1 MVKIEWTADDFYSF
15 LKDPVFMHKV
25 IFDKDMPPHQQ
36 AMLKG
41 MWFRPLYC
49 DTSGYRSAKSR
60 TATYC
65 QMMQSIL
72 ISGWM
77 DGIFS
82 HSKRGSDI
90 LFREH
95 IDQEYADN
103 PRYRVFVAKK
113 PSHRDEGSRCIYKN
127 GSQNIAYPAD
137 VMGGGQKLESIS
149 LHGATVDE
157 FTAIPKPDIIWNVFM
172 NRITMPA
179 PRLARLLGID
189 NTVRLTGAAKYSFQ
203 LVYQKQGERGGLVKM
218 VIAKMIAQGKAHPD
232 QTLDYLF
239 HSFNLRYLPQDDTCY
254 CGGPT
259 EDDGVHDDGHS
270 YVQCRRCGMKRIAW
284 RVFFKGALRNMND
297 VETLMTKVLFG
308 MRWMGIWQRVSEELY
323 SGHAVENMKNPGCF
337 VELARP
343 PRQKKAIYVMGIDVA
358 RGRKTGSS
366 VSAITIIKRVPP
378 DPFYYVVYSKKH
390 RLNLTELS
398 GEIYA
403 LYEKFTPSVIMIDPG
418 GGGNWLI
425 DNDHLGA
432 NKQTIR
438 TESGTVQRETMPLLM
453 MDAPPMERG
462 VRVLQL
468 WQHNM
473 KVLKE
478 SLGVLRYAD
487 ELMNWAHG
495 VARGF
500 INDARVLRPVS
511 DAMEDHD
518 NPDGIGIRTRA
529 SAEIFD
535 GIEEAAT
542 GLPQIG
548 IVQDENGTP
557 LLTSHNMFQYNPK
570 PDLAYSFI
578 YAVCA
583 MYLFTHE
590 KRAELLDEDDEAMA
604 VVSAALESVH
614 YPENA
619 PEALKIPEP
628 DSEEMVFASSNN
640 LW

>member
-1 MVKIEWTADDFYSF
+1 MAKIEWTADDFYSF

-25 IFDKDMPPHQQ
+25 IFDKDLPPHQQ

-41 MWFRPLYC
+41 MWFRPFYC
-49 DTSGYRSAKSR
+49 DTSGYRAAKSR

-103 PRYRVFVAKK
+103 PRFRIFVART

-137 VMGGGQKLESIS
+137 VLGGGQKLESIS
-149 LHGATVDE
+149 LHAATVDE
-157 FTAIPKPDIIWNVFM
+157 FTAIPKPDIIWNVFI
-172 NRITMPA
+172 NRITMPM
-179 PRLARLLGID
+179 PRVARLLGIT
-189 NTVRLTGAAKYSFQ
+189 NNVRLIGAAKYSFQ

-218 VIAKMIAQGKAHPD
+218 VIKKMVEQGRKYPG
-232 QTLDYLF
+232 QPLEYLF
-239 HSFNLRYLPQDDTCY
+239 QTFNLRYLPRDEVCY

-270 YVQCRRCGMKRIAW
+270 YVQCRRCGMRRIAW
-284 RVFFKGALRNMND
+284 RVFFKGALMRMND
-297 VETLMTKVLFG
+297 VETLMTKVLFA
-308 MRWMGIWQRVSEELY
+308 MRWLGIWQRVSEELY

-337 VELARP
+337 VELSRP
-343 PRQKKAIYVMGIDVA
+343 LNQKKAIYVMGIDVA
-358 RGRKTGSS
+358 RGRRTQSS

-403 LYEKFTPSVIMIDPG
+403 LYEKFSPSVIMIDPG
-418 GGGNWLI
+418 GGGNWLV

-432 NKQTIR
+432 NKQTLR
-438 TESGTVQRETMPLLM
+438 TASGRVQRETMPLLM

-462 VRVLQL
+462 ARVLQL

-473 KVLKE
+473 KILKE
-478 SLGVLRYAD
+478 SLGTLRYSD

-500 INDARVLRPVS
+500 INDARILRPVS
-511 DAMEDHD
+511 DILED
-518 NPDGIGIRTRA
+518 GSRYQKA
-529 SAEIFD
+529 SEIFTD
-535 GIEEAAT
+535 IEEAAT

-570 PDLAYSFI
+570 PDLAYSLI

-590 KRAELLDEDDEAMA
+590 KRAELEEENEEMA
-604 VVSAALESVH
+604 AISAALESVR

-619 PEALKIPEP
+619 AEALKIVEP
-628 DSEEMVFASSNN
+628 DDEEMVFLSSDSQ
-640 LW
+640 W